1 MKAAL
6 VPILCERLR
15 PVTRRE
21 GDRME
26 TEAQIGNRRTG
37 KERELVFLL
46 DVDNTLLDNDALK
59 AEIANRVEALVGPE
73 PARRFWVLYEEVRQE
88 QDFVDYPETIRRFV
102 HEYGEVAKPQ
112 RLQGIF
118 DTLPFSSFLYPGVLE
133 TLECLRSLGTVV
145 ILSDGDQVFQPLKIR
160 KSGLE
165 EAVGG
170 NVLIYVHK
178 EHELPRVFDRYPADH
193 YVVVDDKSRILSA
206 LEEYNPSTFITVVV
220 LQGHYAQEG
229 ATEPAPD
236 FVIHH
241 ISELQSFTK
250 ERFLQGKEQSS
261 SAR

>member
-1 MKAAL
+1 
-6 VPILCERLR
+6 
-15 PVTRRE
+15 
-21 GDRME
+21 ME
-26 TEAQIGNRRTG
+26 TEAQYG
-37 KERELVFLL
+37 ERQPTEEHGLVFLL

-59 AEIANRVEALVGPE
+59 AEIGRRIEALVGPE

-88 QDFVDYPETIRRFV
+88 QDFVDYPETLRRFI
-102 HEYGEVAKPQ
+102 HEYGESAKPK
-112 RLQGIF
+112 RLREIF
-118 DTLPFSSFLYPGVLE
+118 GTLPFSSFLYPGVLE
-133 TLECLRSLGTVV
+133 TLAHLRSLGTVV

-160 KSGLE
+160 RSGLE
-165 EAVGG
+165 KAVGG

-206 LEEYNPSTFITVVV
+206 MEEDSPSTFITVFV

-229 ATEPAPD
+229 VSEPAPD

-241 ISELQSFTK
+241 ISELSSFTK
-250 ERFLQGKEQSS
+250 ERFLQGRANRA